1 MGPSYYPIPSEQ
13 HMAILNVI
21 FHSVAVNLSVH
32 LPTFGVAARQEYS
45 LQVFTILMQPSW
57 FCVLDIMSIDNS
69 IFLGWYKTTFSGERK
84 RTQIEYWPVGNLKL
98 GGPALVLCFIF
109 VFFHKCM
116 IFYFCLFIFL
126 WFLFIF
132 AAERKRTYWVSTIWK
147 SEARWASPGANA
159 VINPTIQLST
169 LSLDNHHS
177 LAKTFHVFSP
187 SFPRV
192 EHNSLSCESLHSVH
206 RVL

>member
-1 MGPSYYPIPSEQ
+1 
-13 HMAILNVI
+13 MANFNVC
-21 FHSVAVNLSVH
+21 FHTVTVNLSVH
-32 LPTFGVAARQEYS
+32 LPTFGVATRKEHS
-45 LQVFTILMQPSW
+45 LQVLTILMQPSW
-57 FCVLDIMSIDNS
+57 FCVSDIMSIDNS
-69 IFLGWYKTTFSGERK
+69 IYLGWYKTTFSGEQK
-84 RTQIEYWPVGNLKL
+84 EHKSSIDQLEIWGKAGQPWCCFLCLSFFICVWFFILVG
-98 GGPALVLCFIF
+98 F
-109 VFFHKCM
+109 
-116 IFYFCLFIFL
+116 FIFL

-177 LAKTFHVFSP
+177 LGKTFHVFSP